1 VTSSMVQPVEAA
13 TSLPLPG
20 PATAG
25 SAPANTPAPLKP
37 QLMAVLPAPRTPPA
51 HMPPIRKAFIGEEE
65 RKRWKELGGK
75 MVEALLCS
83 GAVAVLDAA
92 WLVALAEKGGVL
104 RRRQDTPDEAFLCAS
119 EVKAAGCPLD
129 SLPIIIVS
137 APWLTPRAPDPR
149 GHSLRT
155 VARALKILIEDGKR
169 RGRKKAQ
176 RWGVVWDYASLH
188 QQTNIASAGEPIW
201 ERSAEEEEL
210 FTRGLAAYGALY
222 MHQHITC
229 LLVTKLPPGYPLGY
243 NVEGDHAAS
252 EYWERGWC
260 HAELSWSILIKR
272 HTDLVLDLG
281 KMSGVE
287 IDKIELV
294 KKCSRIEERLPPMMP
309 DEVSIALEAKS
320 FSDATRDR
328 PLVTRLY
335 AEVFGRMLGRV
346 RVLHYTS
353 LRWGDAELLQ
363 LCRVLKSGALVR
375 LEGLHLCGNR
385 FGDAGLNALAAV
397 VSCGALPLLSQ
408 LTTDRP
414 NFVDLRAAC
423 EARQIGLT
431 KDDKVA
437 ANGVRGPVASPPRR
451 TRSNSSDGAHY
462 GASPSSSSSPE
473 RAHPLSHRIT
483 SPAVVRI
490 PPVTA
495 PVPLAVHAIPP
506 STTPAAVT
514 TSSRAAT
521 DQHGVSDAAEAAG
534 AATIR

>member
-1 VTSSMVQPVEAA
+1 
-13 TSLPLPG
+13 
-20 PATAG
+20 
-25 SAPANTPAPLKP
+25 
-37 QLMAVLPAPRTPPA
+37 
-51 HMPPIRKAFIGEEE
+51 
-65 RKRWKELGGK
+65 
-75 MVEALLCS
+75 
-83 GAVAVLDAA
+83 
-92 WLVALAEKGGVL
+92 
-104 RRRQDTPDEAFLCAS
+104 
-119 EVKAAGCPLD
+119 
-129 SLPIIIVS
+129 
-137 APWLTPRAPDPR
+137 
-149 GHSLRT
+149 
-155 VARALKILIEDGKR
+155 
-169 RGRKKAQ
+169 
-176 RWGVVWDYASLH
+176 
-188 QQTNIASAGEPIW
+188 
-201 ERSAEEEEL
+201 
-210 FTRGLAAYGALY
+210 
-222 MHQHITC
+222 
-229 LLVTKLPPGYPLGY
+229 
-243 NVEGDHAAS
+243 
-252 EYWERGWC
+252 
-260 HAELSWSILIKR
+260 
-272 HTDLVLDLG
+272 
-281 KMSGVE
+281 
-287 IDKIELV
+287 
-294 KKCSRIEERLPPMMP
+294 
-309 DEVSIALEAKS
+309 
-320 FSDATRDR
+320 
-328 PLVTRLY
+328 
-335 AEVFGRMLGRV
+335 MLGRV

-385 FGDAGLNALAAV
+385 FGDAVRGGRLELRTPFSSATSPARAPASMLWSLSRRRTAPPGGSRRTRKPLGSLSEASRHRPPPSLFIHSRPLPSSPLLPPLPSHSQGLNALAAV

-423 EARQIGLT
+423 EVSERLRLTAMALPAFFAVRAIGGRARGPLPLAGHPSLCITADLSPPSHLRPTSPLPLIYGRPLPSLSFTAGLSPPSHPQARQIGLT